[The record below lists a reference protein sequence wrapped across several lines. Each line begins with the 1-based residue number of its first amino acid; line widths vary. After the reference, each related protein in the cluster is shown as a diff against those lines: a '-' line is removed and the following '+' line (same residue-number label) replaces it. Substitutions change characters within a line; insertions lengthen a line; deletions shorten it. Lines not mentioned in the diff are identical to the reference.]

1 MTNINGNEQTS
12 KSFSPGEGF
21 RMRHGIKRMQRFL
34 IFTFTQNIYEMDSRR
49 QLKIASLIKEAFTEI
64 LSREGKSIYGKAFVT
79 VTNVTVT
86 SDLTLT
92 RFYLSIFGVEN
103 PEEVIY
109 SFREHK
115 AEIKK
120 HLGEKLR
127 HHLRRIPEVEFFRD
141 ETLDNVERIES
152 VFKKIN
158 DEREAFMKEQAEK
171 ELAAQAPK
179 PKAKKAAAKKKAK

>member
-1 MTNINGNEQTS
+1 
-12 KSFSPGEGF
+12 
-21 RMRHGIKRMQRFL
+21 
-34 IFTFTQNIYEMDSRR
+34 MDSRR

-64 LSREGKSIYGKAFVT
+64 LARDGKSISGKAFVT

-103 PEEVIY
+103 PDEVVQK
-109 SFREHK
+109 FREHK
-115 AEIKK
+115 TEIKR

-127 HHLRRIPEVEFFRD
+127 HHLRRIPEIEFFRD
-141 ETLDNVERIES
+141 ETLDNAYRIEE

-158 DEREAFMKEQAEK
+158 TEKEQFLKEQAEK
-171 ELAAQAPK
+171 ELQAKAPK
-179 PKAKKAAAKKKAK
+179 ARATKKAPAKKKAK

>member
-1 MTNINGNEQTS
+1 
-12 KSFSPGEGF
+12 
-21 RMRHGIKRMQRFL
+21 
-34 IFTFTQNIYEMDSRR
+34 MDSRR

-64 LSREGKSIYGKAFVT
+64 LSRNGKSIYGKAFVT

-92 RFYLSIFGVEN
+92 RFYLSIFNAEDPDAVVE
-103 PEEVIY
+103 

-115 AEIKK
+115 PEIKR

-141 ETLDNVERIES
+141 ETLDNAYRIEA

-158 DEREAFMKEQAEK
+158 DEKDAFEK
-171 ELAAQAPK
+171 ELAEKEALAAKAAVAAK
-179 PKAKKAAAKKKAK
+179 PKAAKKVAAKKAPVRKAAAKKKAK